1 MNDYQKIIILS
12 FLIIAMTASSACI
25 NSSSSTSKE
34 VTVSPMDVP
43 AVETTD
49 SVPKVETTDIV
60 PKVET
65 TDIVPKVE
73 TTDIV
78 PEVETTDIVP
88 EVETTD
94 IVPAVEIVREEQ
106 GYTSFGDVNVSGI
119 LKNNLDAGVTAW
131 VNVDLFDKDHGIL
144 GTGYEMVNLDP
155 NGESKF
161 EVVVFNS
168 SEYITKFQT
177 YQCYVDNV
185 D

>member
-49 SVPKVETTDIV
+49 SV